1 MTDQPTPA
9 QLREA
14 ADILAAACDD
24 RDVNW
29 ATPDD
34 LREWAQRQEEEA
46 ARGGVPTCSLC
57 RRQRTVA
64 DAYDYNPL
72 QVITGQP
79 VGWYS
84 GGDGEVC
91 PQCMAKTLNGQR

>member
-57 RRQRTVA
+57 RRQRTVS

-84 GGDGEVC
+84 GDDGEVC

>member
-46 ARGGVPTCSLC
+46 ARRRCSDVLTVPTSTHSL
-57 RRQRTVA
+57 RRLR
-64 DAYDYNPL
+64 L
-72 QVITGQP
+72 QPAASHHGP
-79 VGWYS
+79 AGWLVL
-84 GGDGEVC
+84 G
-91 PQCMAKTLNGQR
+91 

>member
-1 MTDQPTPA
+1 MPDQPTPA

-34 LREWAQRQEEEA
+34 LREWARREEDEA
-46 ARGGVPTCSLC
+46 ARVGVPTCSLC
-57 RRQRTVA
+57 RRQRTVS

-84 GGDGEVC
+84 GDDGEVC

>member
-46 ARGGVPTCSLC
+46 ARAAVFRRARCADVNAPSPTPTTTTRCKSSRASRLAGTQAMTVKC
-57 RRQRTVA
+57 AHSAWPRR
-64 DAYDYNPL
+64 
-72 QVITGQP
+72 
-79 VGWYS
+79 
-84 GGDGEVC
+84 
-91 PQCMAKTLNGQR
+91 

>member
-46 ARGGVPTCSLC
+46 ARVGVPTCSLC
-57 RRQRTVA
+57 RRQRTVS

-84 GGDGEVC
+84 GDDGEVC
-91 PQCMAKTLNGQR
+91 PQCMAKTLSGGR